1 MMMRLRAQATDTIPA
16 VAPGWSAVTT
26 WVEAHPIVGPAIGV
40 AIVLLVAWLAN
51 VIARRVIL
59 RGIARIVTRTH
70 FTWDNQLHDHDVF
83 KRLANIVPA
92 LITYYGVLVVP
103 GLPDTVTLVIQRVAV
118 ALVVI
123 LIAVSA
129 GAFLTAINDIYAERA
144 DARSRPIKGYLQ
156 IAKIVITILA
166 GILVLSQLVG
176 TSPVVFL
183 SGIGALTAVIL
194 LIFRDTILSFVASI
208 QISANDMVR
217 LGDWI
222 EVPEL
227 GADGDVVDIALH
239 TVKVQN
245 WDKTITTVPTHR
257 LISDS
262 FRNWRG
268 MSESGGRRIKR
279 AINIDMTSVR
289 FLDDEQIEEL
299 GRWEL
304 LSDYIAQKLVEIE
317 EHNGKSEL
325 APAMIPHVRRL
336 TNLGTFRAYVV
347 NYLRAHPHTHDQLTL
362 MVRQLEPSSRGVP
375 IEIYVFTNDTA
386 WVAYEGIQ
394 SDIIDHLLCVLPD
407 FGLRVFQDPAGTDLR
422 ALAEAGAGN
431 GRGGRPDSAG
441 ESP

>member
-1 MMMRLRAQATDTIPA
+1 
-16 VAPGWSAVTT
+16 
-26 WVEAHPIVGPAIGV
+26 
-40 AIVLLVAWLAN
+40 
-51 VIARRVIL
+51 
-59 RGIARIVTRTH
+59 
-70 FTWDNQLHDHDVF
+70 
-83 KRLANIVPA
+83 
-92 LITYYGVLVVP
+92 
-103 GLPDTVTLVIQRVAV
+103 
-118 ALVVI
+118 
-123 LIAVSA
+123 
-129 GAFLTAINDIYAERA
+129 
-144 DARSRPIKGYLQ
+144 
-156 IAKIVITILA
+156 
-166 GILVLSQLVG
+166 
-176 TSPVVFL
+176 
-183 SGIGALTAVIL
+183 
-194 LIFRDTILSFVASI
+194 
-208 QISANDMVR
+208 MVR
-217 LGDWI
+217 LGDWM

-289 FLDDEQIEEL
+289 FLDDEQIEQL

-304 LSDYIAQKLVEIE
+304 LSDYIAQKRVEIE
-317 EHNGKSEL
+317 EHNRKTEL
-325 APAMIPHVRRL
+325 APGTIPHVRRL

-362 MVRQLEPSSRGVP
+362 LVRQLEPSSRGVP

-422 ALAEAGAGN
+422 ALVEAGAGN
-431 GRGGRPDSAG
+431 GRGGHPDTA
-441 ESP
+441 SPSP